1 MLKGWWAGKT
11 KARLAAKA
19 SGAIGKLSKE
29 IGREAMLPAAV
40 EAWNSYYSYRYW
52 YSYYSIGIGS
62 TVENSCYTSRQNVA
76 PHTRT
81 TWIHHRLSSL
91 RTLPGNFV
99 PDSSR
104 FFSDSCICVRVF
116 HVPS

>member
-1 MLKGWWAGKT
+1 MGASKLANQTTPTLYSQQTQSQLVIVLKGWWAGKT

-40 EAWNSYYSYRYW
+40 EAWNSYYSYRYR
-52 YSYYSIGIGS
+52 YSYYSTGTGS
-62 TVENSCYTSRQNVA
+62 TIENSCYTSRQNVA

-81 TWIHHRLSSL
+81 TWIHQAVGGLY
-91 RTLPGNFV
+91 
-99 PDSSR
+99 
-104 FFSDSCICVRVF
+104 
-116 HVPS
+116 